1 MYTYERDFR
10 YLLLNLLPRHRLAP
24 ELRHD
29 VDRALRGADIG
40 VLRRQSVR
48 ALESLREADWLER
61 NAIAREGDTVLA
73 TYQRHGGGYR
83 VTVTVPAEEWRRS
96 TGEQPGSKEATAPA
110 GRRPER
116 ASPQARPKA
125 WGGRM
130 GAPAGNSPLPGADGS
145 DEVVGGAVPPGGEP
159 HRAPRPTVPVPPD
172 AARSA
177 AHAGRAAHVPPD
189 GSSPLPPA
197 GRPQEDAAYV
207 PEMVRSFAVSDRSE
221 SLLQRVDTLLVTIE
235 LWFELSS
242 AELDVVEDTPGA
254 PTDSGSRVRRVE
266 PDALR
271 EATLLRTAIETGA
284 HRLVGKADAIDSHR
298 ISGGWDT
305 MGVAA
310 VFSLGK
316 VQGILRLYYRPGL
329 AEPVMASRLN
339 AATALVRQVFELHNQ
354 VANLTSI
361 DALTGVYNRRFFDSQ
376 LAVES
381 ERSMRSGTPV
391 SLLLL
396 DIDDFKRVN
405 DELGHRKGD
414 EALRVIAD
422 LIRRHLRKVDMPFR
436 YGGEEFVILLPG
448 TPELEA
454 VHTAERLRR
463 VIADHTEFRDLHGQP
478 RRVTVSVGVSV
489 FPDLAR
495 TPETFFEQADR
506 AMYRAKALGKNRVVR
521 FDEEPP
527 PGNETM

>member
-1 MYTYERDFR
+1 
-10 YLLLNLLPRHRLAP
+10 
-24 ELRHD
+24 
-29 VDRALRGADIG
+29 
-40 VLRRQSVR
+40 
-48 ALESLREADWLER
+48 
-61 NAIAREGDTVLA
+61 
-73 TYQRHGGGYR
+73 
-83 VTVTVPAEEWRRS
+83 
-96 TGEQPGSKEATAPA
+96 
-110 GRRPER
+110 
-116 ASPQARPKA
+116 
-125 WGGRM
+125 
-130 GAPAGNSPLPGADGS
+130 
-145 DEVVGGAVPPGGEP
+145 
-159 HRAPRPTVPVPPD
+159 
-172 AARSA
+172 
-177 AHAGRAAHVPPD
+177 
-189 GSSPLPPA
+189 
-197 GRPQEDAAYV
+197 
-207 PEMVRSFAVSDRSE
+207 MVRSFAVSDRSE